1 MRNDGIGGTPRLARY
16 TSIGTPPRGRLTGP
30 NPNRSPLARRSTT
43 ESVVLRARDIVT
55 THLPSRVGE
64 CRVCGAAA
72 MCEPFAKAI
81 AVLDRW
87 DPVRARRVR
96 SVLEYA
102 GLWPDSHLP
111 EAARETDAGD
121 RPS

>member
-1 MRNDGIGGTPRLARY
+1 MLRNDGIGGTPRLARY
-16 TSIGTPPRGRLTGP
+16 TAIGVPRGNRHAEPT
-30 NPNRSPLARRSTT
+30 PNRAALLKRNPGVA
-43 ESVVLRARDIVT
+43 VLHRARDIVT
-55 THLPSRVGE
+55 THLPSRLGE

-72 MCEPFAKAI
+72 MCEPFTKAM

-102 GLWPDSHLP
+102 GLWPDASAGPAP
-111 EAARETDAGD
+111 EAD
-121 RPS
+121 RQS